1 MEWVGARRGGIT
13 PPLPWSG
20 ALPIGAGSALLFALA
35 LPPHPVPTLL
45 IPAFLLLAE
54 ALRRIPRGRAGLR
67 SSALLGAIFGGF
79 HSFLV
84 LHWLPS
90 AGWSHL
96 GPIAIAAA
104 LGVWGLHAVMGM
116 LVLGAVVASRL
127 PLPLALMS
135 GWAVLAWLPGSIP
148 FLGVPWPG
156 PELTLVEWPR
166 AAALLPLLGSVGVG
180 ALMAGSAAGLLA
192 LGRVGVGVALLLS
205 VLWGFLENGDESAG
219 PGWPGPGNR
228 DEAGPRVV
236 LVEMS
241 FPPSVV
247 QNPEERELRV
257 LAAMSRLAHG
267 PADSKAAAGAS
278 RLAGPALPEAW
289 PETPVPPSS
298 AMGRGGVGPEDGYL
312 WALRKRVDDRQLVLV
327 TGSYLI
333 REGRL
338 RNGALRLAVGEEP
351 RSVHEKRRL
360 VPGVERTA
368 FLRAGRPGRGI
379 APGKRP
385 TPVSW
390 AGRPTGVLVCFE
402 ILFLKEVAL
411 LRREGALLLL
421 QLSNDSALRPGEG
434 PFPVLGDAGRR
445 QHEAFLRA
453 RAVEFALPVM
463 RSTMGGRAGGWDA
476 RGRELPELQRW
487 GDTELSFVVVRVP
500 GAGPPP
506 LAAWIAPLTG
516 PAAAAALLLTLALRG
531 LSSLRTR
538 AWEKP

>member
-257 LAAMSRLAHG
+257 LAAMSRLALEFTILTAARTGEVIHARWDEIDTDKALWIV
-267 PADSKAAAGAS
+267 PADRMKAGKEH
-278 RLAGPALPEAW
+278 R
-289 PETPVPPSS
+289 VPLS
-298 AMGRGGVGPEDGYL
+298 
-312 WALRKRVDDRQLVLV
+312 DRA
-327 TGSYLI
+327 I
-333 REGRL
+333 
-338 RNGALRLAVGEEP
+338 
-351 RSVHEKRRL
+351 
-360 VPGVERTA
+360 
-368 FLRAGRPGRGI
+368 
-379 APGKRP
+379 
-385 TPVSW
+385 
-390 AGRPTGVLVCFE
+390 E
-402 ILFLKEVAL
+402 ILATIKPITE
-411 LRREGALLLL
+411 
-421 QLSNDSALRPGEG
+421 
-434 PFPVLGDAGRR
+434 
-445 QHEAFLRA
+445 
-453 RAVEFALPVM
+453 
-463 RSTMGGRAGGWDA
+463 AGGWLFEGQRPLKPMSNMAMLKLLERLKVPVTVHGFRSTFRDWCGETTGFPHAAIEKCLAHEVASAVERAYA
-476 RGRELPELQRW
+476 RSDLLDKRREIM
-487 GDTELSFVVVRVP
+487 
-500 GAGPPP
+500 
-506 LAAWIAPLTG
+506 AAW
-516 PAAAAALLLTLALRG
+516 AAYALSAANTVG
-531 LSSLRTR
+531 NVISLGAR
-538 AWEKP
+538 